1 MGEICI
7 GARLAESVFSLKN
20 EADAGSTQEAYS
32 PSSSS
37 SIQSCRAQ
45 NSHDMSVTPDV
56 SQVEMWP
63 YVDSA
68 AVLSASH
75 AWTAV
80 SMLLSSKV
88 PSKAVGGGVVGWRV
102 GRGVGDVLG
111 VDVGSGVGAQVPA
124 AF

>member
-68 AVLSASH
+68 AVGPASENH
-75 AWTAV
+75 AATAV
-80 SMLLSSKV
+80 LIV
-88 PSKAVGGGVVGWRV
+88 PSVMVPPLPPHLTAASQATPH
-102 GRGVGDVLG
+102 DVDSQPL
-111 VDVGSGVGAQVPA
+111 S
-124 AF
+124 